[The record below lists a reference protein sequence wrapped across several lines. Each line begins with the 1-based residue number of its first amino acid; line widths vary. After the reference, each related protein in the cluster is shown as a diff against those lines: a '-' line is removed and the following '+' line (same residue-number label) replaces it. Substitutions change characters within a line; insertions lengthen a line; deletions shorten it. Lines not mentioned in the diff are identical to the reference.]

1 MNTFQERLLQ
11 LDRDLLSGNNIC
23 SSRGVLNAFP
33 SSLKKLFLMRG
44 LGLIICR
51 QGNFQFALNQRLF
64 RANAGET
71 LFIPEDS
78 HFQVLQEPKIWRYLF
93 LPIRS
98 SLYGIL
104 SVIRLF
110 PCICIHNL
118 FRNLAMCGLL
128 GKKIKS

>member
-51 QGNFQFALNQRLF
+51 QGNFQFAVNPDMIVCIVTDQWICPNR
-64 RANAGET
+64 
-71 LFIPEDS
+71 
-78 HFQVLQEPKIWRYLF
+78 
-93 LPIRS
+93 
-98 SLYGIL
+98 L
-104 SVIRLF
+104 SV
-110 PCICIHNL
+110 
-118 FRNLAMCGLL
+118 
-128 GKKIKS
+128 SQW

>member
-1 MNTFQERLLQ
+1 MNTFHERLLQ

-78 HFQVLQEPKIWRYLF
+78 HFQVLQESEDMEVFTISNTL
-93 LPIRS
+93 
-98 SLYGIL
+98 
-104 SVIRLF
+104 IRLNKV
-110 PCICIHNL
+110 II
-118 FRNLAMCGLL
+118 A
-128 GKKIKS
+128 

>member
-78 HFQVLQEPKIWRYLF
+78 HFQVLQESEDMEVFI
-93 LPIRS
+93 PIRS

-128 GKKIKS
+128 GKKMKS

>member
-51 QGNFQFALNQRLF
+51 QGNFQF
-64 RANAGET
+64 EST
-71 LFIPEDS
+71 LIS
-78 HFQVLQEPKIWRYLF
+78 GKR
-93 LPIRS
+93 RRN
-98 SLYGIL
+98 SLYSGRFAFPGASGIRRYGGIYSCL
-104 SVIRLF
+104 SDPAYTGYYR
-110 PCICIHNL
+110 
-118 FRNLAMCGLL
+118 
-128 GKKIKS
+128 